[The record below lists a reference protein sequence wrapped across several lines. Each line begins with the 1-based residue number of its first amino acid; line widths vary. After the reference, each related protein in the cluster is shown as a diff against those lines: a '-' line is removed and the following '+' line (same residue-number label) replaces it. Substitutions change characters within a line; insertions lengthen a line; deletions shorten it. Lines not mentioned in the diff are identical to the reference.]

1 MSVSSVSQAVA
12 GPRSVAPTSV
22 STRRWRSESLALDA
36 ARRLVANR
44 FAVVALAVLCIVIL
58 AAVGAPWLAP
68 YNPLDVQPAAAMVG
82 PSPGHWLGTDRFGRD
97 ILSRIMYGGQLT
109 LQVAFVSVIISAI
122 SGSALGLVAGY
133 VGGATDASIMRLVDV
148 LLAFPGIL
156 LALAVVAV
164 LQPGLPSIIIA
175 VGISGSPHFVR
186 VTRASTLSVRLE
198 PYVEAARVSGCS
210 GTRIVLRH
218 ILPNVLAPI
227 LVLMTV
233 GAANAVLT
241 GASLSFLGL
250 GVAPPAPEWGA
261 MMNAGRDFLRQAP
274 WLINAPGFALMLT
287 VLAISTLGDGLRD
300 ALDPRL
306 KAA

>member
-1 MSVSSVSQAVA
+1 
-12 GPRSVAPTSV
+12 
-22 STRRWRSESLALDA
+22 LL
-36 ARRLVANR
+36 
-44 FAVVALAVLCIVIL
+44 IVIL
-58 AAVGAPWLAP
+58 AAVGAPLLAP

-97 ILSRIMYGGQLT
+97 ILSRVMYGGQLT
-109 LQVAFVSVIISAI
+109 LQVAFVSVIIAAL
-122 SGSALGLVAGY
+122 SGSVLGLIAGY
-133 VGGATDASIMRLVDV
+133 AGGVTDATIMRLVDV

-164 LQPGLPSIIIA
+164 LQPGLASIIIA

-186 VTRASTLSVRLE
+186 VTRASTLSVRQE

-274 WLINAPGFALMLT
+274 WLINAPGLALMLT

-306 KAA
+306 KGT